1 MHSGQHALIIMFS
14 FKFRF
19 FSRRLSFEANF
30 LKNITNLSYPTKC
43 GSPKVM
49 QELAKSLEVLG
60 ITSLEG
66 LTKKE
71 LKKVECVRKIIHTVV
86 DINTTV
92 LSLLKYFLL

>member
-1 MHSGQHALIIMFS
+1 
-14 FKFRF
+14 
-19 FSRRLSFEANF
+19 
-30 LKNITNLSYPTKC
+30 
-43 GSPKVM
+43 M

-86 DINTTV
+86 DINTTN
-92 LSLLKYFLL
+92 LSLLKYFLQ